1 MNGMSDKY
9 IDVSKI
15 INGYVNQKEKLVEVR
30 IYENKLGKF
39 MTVDS
44 GLAITTIP
52 LELLANDLKK
62 VIKK

>member
-1 MNGMSDKY
+1 MSGKY

-30 IYENKLGKF
+30 IYENKIGKF

-44 GLAITTIP
+44 GIAITTIP

>member
-1 MNGMSDKY
+1 MSGKY

-30 IYENKLGKF
+30 IYENKIGKF

-44 GLAITTIP
+44 GIAITTIP
-52 LELLANDLKK
+52 LELIANDLKK

>member
-1 MNGMSDKY
+1 MSGKY

-30 IYENKLGKF
+30 IYENNIGKF

-44 GLAITTIP
+44 GIAITTIP
-52 LELLANDLKK
+52 LELIANDLKK

>member
-1 MNGMSDKY
+1 MSDKY

-30 IYENKLGKF
+30 IYENKIGKF

-44 GLAITTIP
+44 GIAITTIP
-52 LELLANDLKK
+52 LELIANDLKK